1 LRVLWPALAIAA
13 ATVLLAS
20 CGDEETADDITRKAF
35 EAINEP
41 GMVYHAQGD
50 DGSEVWLDV
59 PNQLFRA
66 RDAPSRG
73 GLTSVGDGWTR
84 FAYDPFENRVVEED
98 MRPTGNIPP
107 RIDHPATS
115 WFEPLGALAFG
126 QELRLIGRTT
136 SGGRAVI
143 ALEARTPIFQEG
155 VFTGASLVGRVELDP
170 QTYLIVAFER
180 KQEAATGEII
190 TGTPTLDGTTG
201 SGVTRI
207 RYEVSELVPRE
218 SLPEGFFSRQ
228 IVEDAV
234 LTLEDNLR
242 TMRDVGITPYWLGE
256 QYRSERGLLVLGE
269 VVDSVIVDPVQKEAT
284 FRYGLALGTGD
295 GSATVIPESVIIRLA
310 PRGEG
315 EFGQPNVPSFAGT
328 LPETRSEIEV
338 RGTTGTLY
346 VSVLTPAELPCPQGN
361 CPETDA
367 PIYRRVTFA
376 IDDTAVQIE
385 TFSRID
391 ALAQERNRFNSLEG
405 ILELANALTAAE

>member
-1 LRVLWPALAIAA
+1 MVSAIAA
-13 ATVLLAS
+13 ASVILAA
-20 CGDEETADDITRKAF
+20 CGDEETADDIVRKAF

-50 DGSEVWLDV
+50 DGSEAWLDV

-66 RDAPSRG
+66 REPPSRG
-73 GLTSVGDGWTR
+73 GLTSVGEGWIR

-98 MRPTGNIPP
+98 LSPTGNIPP

-136 SGGRAVI
+136 SGGRPVI

-170 QTYLIVAFER
+170 ETHLIVAFER
-180 KQEAATGEII
+180 KQESTTGEII

-207 RYEVSELVPRE
+207 RYTVSELIPRG

-234 LTLEDNLR
+234 LTLEDNLQV
-242 TMRDVGITPYWLGE
+242 MREAGITPYWLGE
-256 QYRSERGLLVLGE
+256 QYQSERGVLVLGE
-269 VVDSVIVDPVQKEAT
+269 VVDSVVVDPLRKEAT
-284 FRYGLALGTGD
+284 FRYGLAVRTGEE
-295 GSATVIPESVIIRLA
+295 SANVIPESVIIRLA
-310 PRGEG
+310 PREEA

-328 LPETRSEIEV
+328 LPETQSEIEI

-346 VSVLTPAELPCPQGN
+346 VSVLTPAELPCPQGD

-367 PIYRRVTFA
+367 PIYRRATFA
-376 IDDTAVQIE
+376 IEDTAVQIE

-391 ALAQERNRFNSLEG
+391 ALARELNGFNSLEG